1 MEARGH
7 CVCVAVMLAQTT
19 CPPLRRALVLL
30 VMLVPRLLVLLGPV
44 VQLQL
49 LRMQVL
55 RMVRLTLPVHTL

>member
-30 VMLVPRLLVLLGPV
+30 VMPRLLVLLGPV